1 MRVDP
6 YFYPTILLA
15 ALFYLAGAFA
25 ERNSKSIRLRIALLL
40 LGLVISIPGLLYVTY
55 YLHILDR
62 AAWFYNLRAWPGT
75 ELLASGLG
83 FGTGWLQAKMQ
94 LDSAGERIV
103 LPLIAV
109 GLLLVPYL
117 KPLLDAV
124 DLDQLTERCDGDVCM
139 QSTASTCG
147 PASAA
152 TILHAL
158 GRSGSEREVASE
170 AFTSRGGTENWYLA
184 RALRRR
190 GLEAYARVQPST
202 STDFPAPS
210 IAGVVLR
217 GGAGHF
223 VAILEQSAGSV
234 TLADP
239 LKGKMVIEKS
249 ALGRYYRFTGF
260 FLEIHPIAAPSSS
273 LP

>member
-62 AAWFYNLRAWPGT
+62 AAWFYNLRALPGT

-109 GLLLVPYL
+109 GLLLVPY
-117 KPLLDAV
+117 
-124 DLDQLTERCDGDVCM
+124 
-139 QSTASTCG
+139 
-147 PASAA
+147 
-152 TILHAL
+152 
-158 GRSGSEREVASE
+158 
-170 AFTSRGGTENWYLA
+170 
-184 RALRRR
+184 
-190 GLEAYARVQPST
+190 
-202 STDFPAPS
+202 
-210 IAGVVLR
+210 
-217 GGAGHF
+217 
-223 VAILEQSAGSV
+223 
-234 TLADP
+234 
-239 LKGKMVIEKS
+239 
-249 ALGRYYRFTGF
+249 
-260 FLEIHPIAAPSSS
+260 
-273 LP
+273 